1 MKRLKQ
7 WGVEG
12 RTHGLTDAGAGAV
25 AARGSEAP
33 AKPTRRGCSPSASQ
47 ETGGRWRSPGAGRR
61 LQLQQTSCDG
71 AAGRRGRARR
81 GPGAAFPGRGG
92 GAPGTAGPEAPGG
105 RRAGAARRQA
115 GLRAAG
121 PGSGPRR
128 GAGAEF
134 GRGPN
139 GGERRRKAPRC
150 SGAAAAETRCG
161 GEERPGR
168 LGCPHVRSA
177 DGRRSPGDAARTGRR
192 GSEGGSPGG
201 SSPPPPSH
209 KAPGGERE
217 EPSAE
222 GSVSPFPKQRG
233 PSFPLSE
240 LLRFSSILE
249 PFLIQPLF
257 HAQLPP
263 PVRASPRGHRQRSR
277 WERTRWHFG
286 PKTPSKLSHTRLH
299 AAVSSVRTQHHA
311 LPHKLTATAQI
322 LHEPQHRWAGCE
334 STQCCCGR
342 VLV

>member
-1 MKRLKQ
+1 MNRLKQ

-12 RTHGLTDAGAGAV
+12 RTHGSTDAGAGAV

-128 GAGAEF
+128 GAGAEL

-139 GGERRRKAPRC
+139 GGGRRRKAPRC
-150 SGAAAAETRCG
+150 SGG
-161 GEERPGR
+161 GNAMRWGGTAGPARLPARPKRGR
-168 LGCPHVRSA
+168 PSV
-177 DGRRSPGDAARTGRR
+177 TGRR
-192 GSEGGSPGG
+192 GAHRETRIGRRLSRGFLPT
-201 SSPPPPSH
+201 
-209 KAPGGERE
+209 APLPQSARRGARGGERRRIRFC
-217 EPSAE
+217 
-222 GSVSPFPKQRG
+222 FPKTTR
-233 PSFPLSE
+233 PL
-240 LLRFSSILE
+240 FSS
-249 PFLIQPLF
+249 
-257 HAQLPP
+257 
-263 PVRASPRGHRQRSR
+263 V
-277 WERTRWHFG
+277 
-286 PKTPSKLSHTRLH
+286 
-299 AAVSSVRTQHHA
+299 
-311 LPHKLTATAQI
+311 
-322 LHEPQHRWAGCE
+322 
-334 STQCCCGR
+334 
-342 VLV
+342 